1 MKVIGTNSYNGKFN
15 DVKNCRLNAGALTQR
30 SDKLQFGAVPFVN
43 KSAVIRRLNRL
54 SSLKNIVVKTT
65 ADDKSEKLIVC
76 KYPDDVIAHIEKALG
91 RINHLKYTDVKVR
104 SEFIPLFFSRGNK
117 ARVGIQIVNHN
128 GRKEEILNTFTLVGT
143 RKQSTLE
150 LLIIKMVGEKRIMGT
165 KAFWVLNKS

>member
-1 MKVIGTNSYNGKFN
+1 MKLIGTNLYKGKFN
-15 DVKNCRLNAGALTQR
+15 DVNNCRFNACSIVQR
-30 SDKLQFGAVPFVN
+30 SDEVQFGAVPFVN

-54 SSLKNIVVKTT
+54 SSLENVVVKTT
-65 ADDKSEKLIVC
+65 ADDKAEKLIVC

-104 SEFIPLFFSRGNK
+104 SEFIPIFFSKGNR
-117 ARVGIQIVNHN
+117 ARIGIQIVNHN
-128 GRKEEILNTFTLVGT
+128 GRKEEILNTFTILGK

-150 LLIIKMVGEKRIMGT
+150 LLITKMVGEKRIMGT